1 MKRTRLFWGVV
12 AIAVVLSPPGVRGG
26 PREARGVDDRWEA
39 RPTRVIVKFRL
50 NTPAHKRK
58 SLLHLN
64 GHTVDRAI
72 PQLGL
77 QAIRVPPGKT
87 IEEVIAR
94 YENHPLVEYA
104 EVESFK
110 EPALAPNDPWFANWQ
125 IPLQLL
131 STEAAWDTTTG
142 SPNVPIAVLDTG
154 LDYNHFEFSGR
165 VISGYDF
172 ADSDSDYFD
181 PLGHGTLV
189 TGVIGAMP
197 DNSVGMAGAT
207 WQNPIMVLRTA
218 FGLDTVEAIA
228 WATDHGARVISMSFG
243 GHTPTSW
250 EVDAVQYAFDR
261 GVILVGAAGNEGTN
275 LPTYPAAYP
284 TVLAV
289 TGVDSNGQP
298 IGYNWGDWLDLSAPG
313 GGVLTTFRPEDDSN
327 DDGLGFV
334 GGTSIATPFVAA
346 AAGLV
351 LSVAPDLSPTQV
363 MEILRSTADD
373 LGDPGFDV
381 LTGHGRVNFHAAV
394 LAAAD
399 TQPAVDTTPPSAEV
413 IAPIAGEVLSGLV
426 AVVVVASDDIRVTQ
440 VDLYCD
446 GALVSSDTVEPHEWV
461 FDTTSLPDGEH
472 VFHAVAYDAAGN
484 TGESALVHVVVD
496 NSTPC
501 DCPPDCSTPEAQE
514 VPGATCADGLDND
527 CDGTID
533 CQDDD
538 CLADDACANSTC
550 NNDGVC
556 DLGEDCDNCPSDC
569 HQVPGARCGNSV
581 CEAGNGEDCI
591 TCPADCNGRL
601 GGKPGRRF
609 CCGDSAT
616 GCWDA
621 RCGEAGLVCV
631 VEPVDASCCGDGVCE
646 GNEDACA
653 CADDCGFAPVS
664 ESVGS
669 TCADGI
675 DNDCDGLT
683 DCDDPDCSGDPACPV
698 CDNDGVCE
706 PREDCTTCS
715 NDCKSKTKGRRG
727 RFCCGN
733 GILEDAE
740 GDGSVCDG
748 NP

>member
-1 MKRTRLFWGVV
+1 MLG
-12 AIAVVLSPPGVRGG
+12 AIAALMVALSPAANADKPDAPGAG
-26 PREARGVDDRWEA
+26 PQSPENQPQRIA
-39 RPTRVIVKFRL
+39 IKFRRGMPTNERAAL
-50 NTPAHKRK
+50 HRAH
-58 SLLHLN
+58 
-64 GHTVDRAI
+64 GHGLDRVI
-72 PQLGL
+72 PQLDMH
-77 QAIRVPPGKT
+77 AVVVPPGKT
-87 IEEVIAR
+87 AEEVIAR
-94 YENHPLVEYA
+94 YANHPLVEFA
-104 EVESFK
+104 EEEVFM
-110 EPALAPNDPWFANWQ
+110 EPAATPNDPWFANWQ

-131 STEAAWDTTTG
+131 SAEAAWDTATG
-142 SPNVPIAVLDTG
+142 SPDVPIAVLDTG

-181 PLGHGTLV
+181 LLGHGTLV

-250 EVDAVQYAFDR
+250 EADALQYAFDR

-327 DDGLGFV
+327 GDGLGFV

-351 LSVAPDLSPTQV
+351 LSVNPSLSPTQV

-381 LTGHGRVNFHAAV
+381 LTGHGRVNFQAAV
-394 LAAAD
+394 LAAAGTEPD
-399 TQPAVDTTPPSAEV
+399 VDTTPPSAAVTAPVSGDV
-413 IAPIAGEVLSGLV
+413 ISGLITILV
-426 AVVVVASDDIRVTQ
+426 AASDDTRVAQ

-446 GALVSSDTVEPHEWV
+446 GAFVSSDTVEPHEWA
-461 FDTTSLPDGEH
+461 FDSASLPDGEH
-472 VFHAVAYDAAGN
+472 VFHAVAHDAAGN
-484 TGESALVHVVVD
+484 TGQSDPVYVVVD

-501 DCPPDCSTPEAQE
+501 DCPPDCSTPSATE
-514 VPGATCADGLDND
+514 VPGESCADGLDND
-527 CDGTID
+527 CDGTTD
-533 CQDDD
+533 CEDAD
-538 CLADDACANSTC
+538 CLADDACADSTC

-556 DLGEDCDNCPSDC
+556 DVGEDCDNCPLDC
-569 HQVPGARCGNSV
+569 HPVPGASCGNRV

-591 TCPADCNGRL
+591 TCPADCNGKL
-601 GGKPGRRF
+601 GGKPSRRF
-609 CCGDSAT
+609 CCGDAAT
-616 GCWDA
+616 ACGDT
-621 RCGEAGLVCV
+621 RCEDRGLSCT
-631 VEPVDASCCGDGVCE
+631 VEPVDVSCCGDGVCE
-646 GNEDACA
+646 GNEDSCS
-653 CADDCGFAPVS
+653 CADDCGSAPPA

-669 TCADGI
+669 TCGDGI
-675 DNDCDGLT
+675 DNDCDGLA
-683 DCDDPDCSGDPACPV
+683 DCDDPDCTGDPVCPA
-698 CDNDGVCE
+698 CDNDDVCE
-706 PREDCTTCS
+706 PGEDCVSCP
-715 NDCKSKTKGRRG
+715 NDCQGRTRG
-727 RFCCGN
+727 PRHRRFCCGN
-733 GILEDAE
+733 SVLEGAE
-740 GDGSVCDG
+740 GDGSICDG